1 MSESLPQPDRTVKG
15 SVFGEARALLD
26 LILDVRFKRFITPR
40 LIRVLYSL
48 SLIAAVLSA
57 LAWMVSGFS
66 TSFLYG
72 LFTLF
77 TGPVAFLLYVLT
89 ARVLMELVLV
99 IFSIAEH
106 IERLPSKP
114 DEDAARPGA
123 K

>member
-1 MSESLPQPDRTVKG
+1 MSAPLPKPGGTPKG
-15 SVFGEARALLD
+15 SIFAEVRALLD
-26 LILDVRFKRFITPR
+26 LLLDVSFKRFVTPR

-66 TSFLYG
+66 SSLLYG
-72 LFTLF
+72 LFTLV

-89 ARVLMELVLV
+89 ARVMMELVLA

-106 IERLPSKP
+106 IQRLPSKTDDTP
-114 DEDAARPGA
+114 ATPKAE
-123 K
+123 

>member
-1 MSESLPQPDRTVKG
+1 MSASLPKPGGTSKG
-15 SVFGEARALLD
+15 SIFAEVRALLD
-26 LILDVRFKRFITPR
+26 LLLDVSFKRFVTPR

-66 TSFLYG
+66 TSLLYG
-72 LFTLF
+72 LFTLV

-89 ARVLMELVLV
+89 ARVMMELVLA

-106 IERLPSKP
+106 IQRLPSKTDDTP
-114 DEDAARPGA
+114 ATPKAE
-123 K
+123 